1 MRNTSTYIGQD
12 IILSKGSIL
21 ENLTLNKKDISE
33 DQVFKFFEMLN
44 LNNLLKT
51 LPNGLNSEITD
62 NVTNFS
68 GGEKQRLS
76 IIRGLLQNKDWY
88 FIDEITS
95 ALDETS
101 SNKIINLFLNGKN
114 KTIIMVAH
122 KLNESIYSK
131 FDKILNL

>member
-1 MRNTSTYIGQD
+1 
-12 IILSKGSIL
+12 
-21 ENLTLNKKDISE
+21 
-33 DQVFKFFEMLN
+33 MLN